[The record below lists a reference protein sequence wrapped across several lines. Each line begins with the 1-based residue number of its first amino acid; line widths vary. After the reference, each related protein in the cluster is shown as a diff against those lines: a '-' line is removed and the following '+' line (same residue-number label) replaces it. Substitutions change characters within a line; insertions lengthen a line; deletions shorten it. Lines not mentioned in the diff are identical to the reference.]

1 MLQQLKPINGVS
13 ISNYTEVALI
23 EKSWQLFSRI
33 VFRMLSIF
41 HKASSIELAKGS
53 KNTQHLQYEILHL
66 VGDININNSAL
77 MKRDLLN
84 VISNQKS
91 ILLDF
96 TKLNYIDSSGI
107 ATLIESL
114 NITSASGLKLA
125 IVGANNL
132 PMKMLELTQLD
143 KVFTLFDSIQ
153 DVKI

>member
-23 EKSWQLFSRI
+23 EKSLQLFSRI

-41 HKASSIELAKGS
+41 HKASSIELAKVS

>member
-23 EKSWQLFSRI
+23 EKSLQLFSRI
-33 VFRMLSIF
+33 TFRMLSIF
-41 HKASSIELAKGS
+41 HKANSIEFAKATN
-53 KNTQHLQYEILHL
+53 NTQHLQYEIFHL
-66 VGDININNSAL
+66 VGEININNSAL

-114 NITSASGLKLA
+114 NITTASGLKLA

-153 DVKI
+153 DVKR